1 MREMEG
7 TPALLICVTI
17 LNLDHWLNE
26 GVMSMDVF
34 VHNVLYALLLID
46 DGNSWSNGGMNLLSY
61 IFYTHHQQQQTPQ
74 SAF

>member
-1 MREMEG
+1 
-7 TPALLICVTI
+7 
-17 LNLDHWLNE
+17 
-26 GVMSMDVF
+26 MDVF